1 MWYAERSASSVH
13 AVRGELPNLV
23 ISSCFQ
29 AAWEKLFKYMD
40 YVGHYDPVWDVSRV
54 VDEVNRER
62 NLQVGIH
69 VDAASGGFIAPF
81 QTLPAW
87 DFRLPN
93 VLSISASGHKYGES
107 CCGTGWI
114 VWRERMNLSEHVAT
128 SVSYLGGKADS
139 YTLNFSR
146 PASGVYVQYY
156 KFLRY
161 GLAGYQ
167 QVCDNMMG
175 NAKYIRDGLK
185 AMTWKGQ
192 PRFTLLDHGDQGCLP
207 VVAARLNRVRLFFVE
222 KFSPYSWAFLPAD
235 ASLQCSFRGDSNQA
249 STYPRLSGGQP
260 SLETV
265 PNTVGLSPS
274 GALPSGHSRGV
285 LVRFHGQGDRP
296 VMAVTTG
303 FQGRRFDVP
312 EARTG
317 VPRIDL
323 PSPAPCAAADA
334 VFADAKAFLSSNEAR
349 QMSES
354 ELERERVRLFFVG
367 GRISLC
373 GGEAGGN
380 WIRHG
385 VVREQRRGPVADG
398 TCAVSDGWGCSA
410 GTRALGG
417 GSQYASMR
425 RRPVAA

>member
-1 MWYAERSASSVH
+1 MGNHYA
-13 AVRGELPNLV
+13 
-23 ISSCFQ
+23 
-29 AAWEKLFKYMD
+29 
-40 YVGHYDPVWDVSRV
+40 GHYDPVWDVSRV

-93 VLSISASGHKYGES
+93 ILSISASGHKYGES

-146 PASGVYVQYY
+146 PASGIYVQYY

-192 PRFTLLDHGDQGCLP
+192 PRFTLLDHGDEGCLP
-207 VVAARLNRVRLFFVE
+207 VVAARLN
-222 KFSPYSWAFLPAD
+222 PA
-235 ASLQCSFRGDSNQA
+235 CGF
-249 STYPRLSGGQP
+249 TY
-260 SLETV
+260 
-265 PNTVGLSPS
+265 
-274 GALPSGHSRGV
+274 
-285 LVRFHGQGDRP
+285 D
-296 VMAVTTG
+296 
-303 FQGRRFDVP
+303 D
-312 EARTG
+312 
-317 VPRIDL
+317 IDL
-323 PSPAPCAAADA
+323 QHALSQHHWYVGDYKMSLTHPLTEEILPLCRDEDPERTMFRIVVKNNLTRRMADHL
-334 VFADAKAFLSSNEAR
+334 LSSIAETCKFLDAIDFSGLHGFDSR
-349 QMSES
+349 W
-354 ELERERVRLFFVG
+354 L
-367 GRISLC
+367 
-373 GGEAGGN
+373 
-380 WIRHG
+380 RHKD
-385 VVREQRRGPVADG
+385 QRRL
-398 TCAVSDGWGCSA
+398 TQHC
-410 GTRALGG
+410 
-417 GSQYASMR
+417 
-425 RRPVAA
+425 